1 MKTSIALIFLLV
13 QSIFS
18 CAQVEPAE
26 KDPFQEIQYYA
37 EVIKVSLS
45 NNIEIA
51 YTDTGDGDKTL
62 IFIHGLGGYLKHW
75 QYNVP
80 DLSKDFRCIAVDL
93 AGYGKSSKGDYS
105 GSMTFQAEVLA
116 EFIEKLNLQNV
127 WLVGH
132 SMGGQI
138 SMTLALENPSLIEGL
153 VLAAPAGIE
162 TFTEVQKG
170 LFRNTVT
177 QNTIMSTSNEQI
189 RANLKIN
196 FLEGHPFID
205 EMVNDRIAIKEAT
218 LFSAHAKT
226 VAGGVAGMVN
236 EPVIDR
242 LSELSQPCLVIF
254 SSDDALIPNRFMNP
268 NSSAEILANTA
279 KNSIPNAETKVISGA
294 GHLLQIEKAS
304 EFNSILINF
313 IISR

>member
-1 MKTSIALIFLLV
+1 MKTLIALIFLLL

-26 KDPFQEIQYYA
+26 SDPFQEIQYFA
-37 EVIKVSLS
+37 EVEKVSLS
-45 NNIEIA
+45 DNIEIA
-51 YTDTGDGDKTL
+51 FTDTGEGDKTL

-80 DLSKDFRCIAVDL
+80 DLSKEFRCIAVDL

-105 GSMTFQAEVLA
+105 GSMIFHAEVLA
-116 EFIEKLNLQNV
+116 EFIEKLDLQNV

-177 QNTIMSTSNEQI
+177 QTTIMNTSDEQI

-196 FLEGHPFID
+196 FLEKHPFIN
-205 EMVNDRIAIKEAT
+205 EMTNDRIAIKESP
-218 LFSAHAKT
+218 LFASHAKT

-236 EPVIDR
+236 EPVFDR
-242 LSELSQPCLVIF
+242 LGDLIQPCLVIF

-268 NSSAEILANTA
+268 NSSAQILANTA
-279 KNSIPNAETKVISGA
+279 KELIPNAEIKVISGA
-294 GHLLQIEKAS
+294 GHLLQVEKAS
-304 EFNSILINF
+304 EFNSILRNF